1 MADINL
7 VRNVGALGD
16 ILRLS
21 DHATATAG
29 GTGDATSTTGI
40 AVDREGFSTGSLP
53 LSMLASVVYEATL
66 GSGNVLSIG
75 YAVQHSADNSSWSDY
90 QTATYTTVA
99 TGLSGGSVQKGAFN
113 VQVNLTSAKRYVR
126 FNFMPDLNR
135 AGTDTGYY
143 DAVGFIAGFDRHP
156 APN

>member
-40 AVDREGFSTGSLP
+40 SIDREGFSTGSLP
-53 LSMLASVVYEATL
+53 LSMLASVAYEATL
-66 GSGNVLSIG
+66 GSGNTLSIG
-75 YAVQHSADNSSWSDY
+75 YAVQHSADNSNWSDY
-90 QTATYTTVA
+90 QTATYVTVA
-99 TGLSGGSVQKGAFN
+99 TGASGGSVQKGAW
-113 VQVNLTSAKRYVR
+113 KVR
-126 FNFMPDLNR
+126 FNFNPDLNR

-143 DAVGFIAGFDRHP
+143 DAVGFIGGFDRQP